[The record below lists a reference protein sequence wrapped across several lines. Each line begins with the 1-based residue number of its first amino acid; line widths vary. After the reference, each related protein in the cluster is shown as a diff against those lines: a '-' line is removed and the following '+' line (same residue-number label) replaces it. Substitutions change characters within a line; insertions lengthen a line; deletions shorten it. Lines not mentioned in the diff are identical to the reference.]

1 MRKILLSEYK
11 DSMGVLICLNITED
25 LKINKVKY
33 ISYDDLLINYREILD
48 KNKKYYIYCNSG
60 IRSKKAVMILE
71 YYGYDVTL
79 VLKQ

>member
-33 ISYDDLLINYREILD
+33 ISYDDLLTNYREILD

>member
-11 DSMGVLICLNITED
+11 DSMGVLICLNITDD

-33 ISYDDLLINYREILD
+33 ISYDDLLTNYREILD